1 MYYYDFTT
9 VTSQIDVRFRP
20 HYSLFFTTE
29 DHQGRLSLTFAAS
42 PPWRAEARSAKWA
55 ALNCTAFE
63 ASVMDNH
70 HGDVTDHRV
79 PRTVDQH
86 LGARRAW

>member
-1 MYYYDFTT
+1 MRGAAAALATLLEEGAMPNLKGLDLH
-9 VTSQIDVRFRP
+9 SNQIGDAGV
-20 HYSLFFTTE
+20 S
-29 DHQGRLSLTFAAS
+29 SFAAS

-70 HGDVTDHRV
+70 PGDVTDHRV